1 MEDMAF
7 NLNDEFNLNEEEFIK
22 THVSRLSKFVI
33 KVINFEINNLRQDS
47 SYKHLSKDRHLN
59 LMEHIV
65 KNVGI
70 NLCLNLF
77 KPFIKDA
84 LINKNVTEKA
94 LENLRWIINNDIPI
108 TLEEVIEG
116 CKKELENDE
125 D

>member
-7 NLNDEFNLNEEEFIK
+7 NLNDEFNLNQEEFIK

-33 KVINFEINNLRQDS
+33 KVINHEINNLRQDS
-47 SYKHLSKDRHLN
+47 SYKDLSKDRHFN
-59 LMEHIV
+59 LMENIV

-94 LENLRWIINNDIPI
+94 LENLRWIINNDLPI
-108 TLEEVIEG
+108 TIEEVIED
-116 CKKELENDE
+116 CKKELED